1 MLFSVPLIF
10 LILRSMKSTEPDE
23 EDSMIP
29 AEDEDE
35 EEGRKSPNSDAGV
48 QSDRPG
54 RGVQSDRPGQGVQRG
69 RNDNGNRGQ
78 EPCSKRPRNRF

>member
-10 LILRSMKSTEPDE
+10 LILRSMKSTEPEE

-35 EEGRKSPNSDAGV
+35 EEGRKSPNSVAGV
-48 QSDRPG
+48 HSDRPG
-54 RGVQSDRPGQGVQRG
+54 GGVQRG
-69 RNDNGNRGQ
+69 RNDNGNGGQ
-78 EPCSKRPRNRF
+78 EPCSKRPRNRY